1 MARLTVYS
9 TGICP
14 MCEKTK
20 TLLKKWGIPYDEVRV
35 DQDRSGLKEML
46 EVTNHA
52 RTVPQITIDK
62 RWIGSFH
69 DLAELHMEG
78 ELDEL
83 MES

>member
-1 MARLTVYS
+1 MARVRIYS

-14 MCEKTK
+14 MCEQTK
-20 TLLKKWGIPYDEVRV
+20 KLLAKWRIPFDEVRV
-35 DQDRSGLKEML
+35 DTDREGLREML

-52 RTVPQITIDK
+52 RTVPQIAIDG
-62 RWIGSFH
+62 RWIGGFH
-69 DLAELHMEG
+69 DLTELHMEG